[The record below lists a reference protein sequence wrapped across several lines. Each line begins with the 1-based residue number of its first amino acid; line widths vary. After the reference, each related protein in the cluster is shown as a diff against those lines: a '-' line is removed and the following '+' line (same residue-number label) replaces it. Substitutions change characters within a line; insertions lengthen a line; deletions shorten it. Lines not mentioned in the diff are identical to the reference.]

1 MDRLAIAIK
10 PGFGEE
16 MKEYVVSL
24 NVSFSTPLDAKANS
38 KTEAENKCKSQFK
51 KLFKEFEKKLNDIAD
66 LEIETE
72 YVECQE

>member
-1 MDRLAIAIK
+1 
-10 PGFGEE
+10 

-38 KTEAENKCKSQFK
+38 GKEAENKCKVQFK

-66 LEIETE
+66 LEIETD
-72 YVECQE
+72 YIECQED